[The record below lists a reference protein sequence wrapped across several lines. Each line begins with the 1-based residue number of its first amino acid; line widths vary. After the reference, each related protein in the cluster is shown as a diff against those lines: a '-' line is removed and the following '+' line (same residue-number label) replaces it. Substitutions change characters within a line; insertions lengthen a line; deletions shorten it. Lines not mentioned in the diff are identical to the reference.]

1 MIGTFAA
8 WVTPKLATSMAGGTP
23 ARQLAYA
30 AALVALVVYLGG
42 VVSSFWLQEPTRDE
56 LPE

>member
-1 MIGTFAA
+1 M
-8 WVTPKLATSMAGGTP
+8 PGGAP

-30 AALVALVVYLGG
+30 AALIALLVYVGG
-42 VVSSFWLQEPTRDE
+42 VVSSFWLQEPTRDA

>member
-8 WVTPKLATSMAGGTP
+8 WVTPQLATMLPGGAP

-30 AALVALVVYLGG
+30 AAAVALLVYVGG
-42 VVSSFWLQEPTRDE
+42 FLSSFG
-56 LPE
+56 LPEPQQDALPE